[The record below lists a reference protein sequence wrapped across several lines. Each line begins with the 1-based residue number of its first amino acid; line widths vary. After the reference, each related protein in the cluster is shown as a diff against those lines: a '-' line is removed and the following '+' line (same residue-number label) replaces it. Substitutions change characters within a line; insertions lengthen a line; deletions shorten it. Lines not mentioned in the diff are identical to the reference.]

1 MDLKYNLLLGCSV
14 LLLLTGCA
22 PEMGSEPSSSS
33 EQPSSSS
40 IASEPLEEKTLLI
53 GKNGLQ
59 KEYEYTGI
67 ADPQEVIEA
76 IASLTGWNLE
86 LAAQPEV
93 ENNQVKIAFAQ
104 GASIFTGPPEHQK
117 EEFHVFDAQDLVF
130 TILDSV
136 SSSLMEI
143 CGYDGVYFIA
153 DDGGDLAFEN
163 GGFSFVFPAGNLY
176 EGSENGEQYLI
187 F

>member
-1 MDLKYNLLLGCSV
+1 MK
-14 LLLLTGCA
+14 
-22 PEMGSEPSSSS
+22 
-33 EQPSSSS
+33 
-40 IASEPLEEKTLLI
+40 IAVTYD
-53 GKNGLQ
+53 NGNIFQ
-59 KEYEYTGI
+59 HFGRTESFKVY
-67 ADPQEVIEA
+67 
-76 IASLTGWNLE
+76 
-86 LAAQPEV
+86 EV